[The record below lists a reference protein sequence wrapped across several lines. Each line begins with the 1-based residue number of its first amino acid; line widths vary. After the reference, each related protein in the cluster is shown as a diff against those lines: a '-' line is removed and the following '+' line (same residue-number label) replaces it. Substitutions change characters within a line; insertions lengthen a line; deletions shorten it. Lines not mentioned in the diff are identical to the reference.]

1 MNKLITTLIAALVVP
16 AVALAAKPTTTTTT
30 TTTPKVP
37 QVMYILK
44 GKLTAYS
51 AANGSTK
58 GSVSILVKSANYN
71 GASLK
76 TQTLT
81 FATSSSTKVVAPH
94 GVVKPN
100 DTGLVK
106 VRGPKK
112 AAANTTL
119 AAVLQAATAFEIL
132 DQRASG

>member
-1 MNKLITTLIAALVVP
+1 MNKLTTVLVAALVVP
-16 AVALAAKPTTTTTT
+16 TAALAAKPTTTTTV
-30 TTTPKVP
+30 TPKGP

-51 AANGSTK
+51 AATGATK
-58 GSVSILVKSANYN
+58 GSVSILVKSASYN

-76 TQTLT
+76 TKTLT

-94 GVVKPN
+94 GVPKVN
-100 DTGLVK
+100 DTGIVK

-112 AAANTTL
+112 IAAADNLGTIL
-119 AAVLQAATAFEIL
+119 EAVTAFEIV
-132 DQRASG
+132 DQGSSG